1 MTLKSSREIALMQKA
16 GEITGLA
23 LECAGKVVRP
33 GITTAEIDKVVE
45 DYILSR
51 GATPSFKGYGGFPA
65 AACVSVNDEVVHG
78 IPGGRVL
85 REGDIVSIDVGACF
99 EGYQGDA
106 ARTFPVGTVDP
117 EAQRLIDVTKQCF
130 FEGIEFAK
138 VGYRI
143 GDLAHAIQAYAEN
156 AGFSVVRE
164 LIGHGIGQQVHESP
178 DVPNYGQP
186 GHGLRFQAGL
196 TIAVEPMINAG
207 TRRVRQLDDGW
218 TVVTLDGKYSAHYE
232 NTIGVT
238 DGAPL
243 ILTLV

>member
-1 MTLKSSREIALMQKA
+1 M
-16 GEITGLA
+16 
-23 LECAGKVVRP
+23 
-33 GITTAEIDKVVE
+33 
-45 DYILSR
+45 
-51 GATPSFKGYGGFPA
+51 
-65 AACVSVNDEVVHG
+65 VHG

-232 NTIGVT
+232 NTIAVT

>member
-1 MTLKSSREIALMQKA
+1 MSALTWA
-16 GEITGLA
+16 PA
-23 LECAGKVVRP
+23 LRLP
-33 GITTAEIDKVVE
+33 
-45 DYILSR
+45 
-51 GATPSFKGYGGFPA
+51 
-65 AACVSVNDEVVHG
+65 
-78 IPGGRVL
+78 
-85 REGDIVSIDVGACF
+85 
-99 EGYQGDA
+99 GDA

-186 GHGLRFQAGL
+186 ATACVSRQGL
-196 TIAVEPMINAG
+196 TDRGEPC
-207 TRRVRQLDDGW
+207 
-218 TVVTLDGKYSAHYE
+218 
-232 NTIGVT
+232 
-238 DGAPL
+238 
-243 ILTLV
+243 